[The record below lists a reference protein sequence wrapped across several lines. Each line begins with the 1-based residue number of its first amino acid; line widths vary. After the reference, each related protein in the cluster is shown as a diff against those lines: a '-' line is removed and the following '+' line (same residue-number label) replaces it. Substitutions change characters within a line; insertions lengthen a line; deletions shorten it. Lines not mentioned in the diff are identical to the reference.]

1 MEKMNNMKILELEQ
15 KYYEQIKDLLVD
27 LQKYIIEID
36 KYNLNIIS
44 QDYREKYFEFMLND
58 CKGNQGKTFVAI
70 DRNKVVGFVSGF
82 VQEYDE
88 RELKI

>member
-1 MEKMNNMKILELEQ
+1 MNNMKILELEQ

-44 QDYREKYFEFMLND
+44 QDYREKYFELMLDD
-58 CKGNQGKTFVAI
+58 CKGIKGRHLLQ
-70 DRNKVVGFVSGF
+70 
-82 VQEYDE
+82 
-88 RELKI
+88 